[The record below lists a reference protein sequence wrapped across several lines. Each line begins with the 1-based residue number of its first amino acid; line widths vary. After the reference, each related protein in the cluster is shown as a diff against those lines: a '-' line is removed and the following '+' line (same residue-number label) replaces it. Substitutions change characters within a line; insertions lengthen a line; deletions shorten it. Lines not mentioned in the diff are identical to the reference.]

1 MKGFL
6 VGLIVSMVAAFG
18 VYYVWF
24 MEAAKQEEE
33 KGASTEVKIEP
44 RLPAGSIME
53 DGTLPE

>member
-1 MKGFL
+1 M
-6 VGLIVSMVAAFG
+6 GLIVSMVAAFG